1 MQSSAELTTGT
12 TSDLATGEAG
22 AEHPA
27 PSAPCIARAAY
38 AFPAESRSVRELEA
52 ADLLESD
59 AATLERFGFSRV
71 HVAVAETSY
80 DLALRAASALL
91 ADEGAAPESIGLL
104 LYGGAPALA
113 FAPGGAPSNAEAR
126 LSTNERFKYPATRL
140 QYDLGLTNAGV
151 MALDQLACTTLF
163 GAVRLARSLC
173 VSEGIDRVLCV
184 SAEFVPAA
192 VGREAIY
199 NCTSDAAC
207 AVLVERVG
215 THNRIVAS
223 AQVTKGYYWECDE
236 RRNEIVASYFPT
248 AVHVIAEVVRRAG
261 WSPADV
267 DWVIP
272 HNVSARSW
280 KILFGLLGLP
290 HARLWDCNIARDGH
304 TLAGDNFINLRD
316 ALDRGDVRPGERLI
330 LFSYGYG
337 AHWTA
342 LALEA

>member
-1 MQSSAELTTGT
+1 MRSSAEPTTAT
-12 TSDLATGEAG
+12 TSDLAAGETG
-22 AEHPA
+22 AERPR
-27 PSAPCIARAAY
+27 PSSPCIARVAY
-38 AFPAESRSVRELEA
+38 AFPAASRSVRELEA

-59 AATLERFGFSRV
+59 VATLERFGFSRV
-71 HVAVAETSY
+71 HVAVAETPY

-91 ADEGAAPESIGLL
+91 ADEGVATESIGLL

-113 FAPGGAPSNAEAR
+113 FAPGGAPENAEAQ
-126 LSTNERFKYPATRL
+126 LSTNARFKYPATRL
-140 QYDLGLTNAGV
+140 QYELGLTNAGV
-151 MALDQLACTTLF
+151 VALDQLACTTLF

-173 VSEGIDRVLCV
+173 LSEGIDRVLCV
-184 SAEFVPAA
+184 SAEFVPAS

-207 AVLVERVG
+207 AVLVERAG
-215 THNRIVAS
+215 TRNRIVAS

-248 AVHVIAEVVRRAG
+248 AIHVIAEVGRRAG

-280 KILFGLLGLP
+280 QILWGLLGFP
-290 HARLWDCNIARDGH
+290 RARLWSRNIARDGH

-316 ALDRGDVRPGERLI
+316 ALDSGALRQGDRLI